1 MAISKNVCT
10 QKHTINIE
18 YFQSKRQSLI
28 VSSNSEWTQILSL
41 RNLVRYEF
49 EARGFLTATTFD
61 AVTNWKLRKQRNRT
75 EKHRVGNSAEL
86 IQELTGA
93 FWRVKHEDKDKLLAI
108 QLAILLA
115 IPGVGIG
122 VASAIFT
129 LCYPREYAII
139 DFRNWKVLYGENKRQ
154 FSQADYKKYIT
165 DMRELAEKV
174 DCEVQELDYLLW
186 KEYE

>member
-1 MAISKNVCT
+1 M
-10 QKHTINIE
+10 NIE
-18 YFQSKRQSLI
+18 NLKAKHQSLI

-41 RNLVRYEF
+41 RSLVRHEF
-49 EARGFLTATTFD
+49 DARGFLTASTFD
-61 AVTNWKLRKQRNRT
+61 AVIDWKLRKQRKRT
-75 EKHRVGNSAEL
+75 EKHRVGNSANL

-93 FWRVKHEDKDKLLAI
+93 FWRVKHEDKDNLLAI

-129 LCYPREYAII
+129 LCYPDEYAII
-139 DFRNWKVLYGENKRQ
+139 DFRNWKILYGEEKRQ
-154 FSQADYKKYIT
+154 FSQADYKKYLT

-174 DCEVQELDYLLW
+174 ECEVQELDYLLW

>member
-41 RNLVRYEF
+41 RNLVRHEF
-49 EARGFLTATTFD
+49 DARGFLTATTFD

-129 LCYPREYAII
+129 LCYPSEYAIV
-139 DFRNWKVLYGENKRQ
+139 DFRNWKALYGKDKKQ
-154 FSQADYKKYIT
+154 FTVADYKQYLR
-165 DMRELAEKV
+165 DVRDLAGEL
-174 DCEVQELDYLLW
+174 DCDVQEVDYLLW
-186 KEYE
+186 KA

>member
-1 MAISKNVCT
+1 MNIDNLKA
-10 QKHTINIE
+10 KH
-18 YFQSKRQSLI
+18 QSLI

-49 EARGFLTATTFD
+49 ETCGFLSFSTFD
-61 AVTNWKLRKQRNRT
+61 AILDWKLRKQRNRT
-75 EKHRVGNSAEL
+75 EKHRVGNSAHL
-86 IQELTGA
+86 IKELTGA

-122 VASAIFT
+122 VASAVFT
-129 LCYPREYAII
+129 LCYPKEYAII
-139 DFRNWKVLYGENKRQ
+139 DFRNWKVFYGKDKRQ
-154 FSQADYKKYIT
+154 FTASEYKRYLL
-165 DMRELAEKV
+165 DMRELARKLGC
-174 DCEVQELDYLLW
+174 DVQEVDYLLW

>member
-1 MAISKNVCT
+1 MNIKNLIA
-10 QKHTINIE
+10 KH
-18 YFQSKRQSLI
+18 QSLI

-41 RNLVRYEF
+41 RKLVRHEF
-49 EARGFLTATTFD
+49 DARGFLTASTFD
-61 AVTNWKLRKQRNRT
+61 AVIDWKLRKQRNRT
-75 EKHRVGNSAEL
+75 EKHRLGNSAEL

-93 FWRVKHEDKDKLLAI
+93 FWRVKHEDNDKLLAI

-129 LCYPREYAII
+129 LCYPSEYAII
-139 DFRNWKVLYGENKRQ
+139 DFRNWKVLYGEDKRQ
-154 FSQADYKKYIT
+154 FSQADYKKYLT
-165 DMRELAEKV
+165 DMRELAAKV